1 MSDSTLVP
9 GAHRRIR
16 MLDSGAGPCRGSLVA
31 DGDEVRVCV
40 DAAELRG
47 SAVWRFTGA
56 DHVVAPL
63 DLVRRPDG
71 LDALLPWCEERVT
84 AYLGRRAAAGEPLTA
99 GEAVTLAG
107 SLLRGLAELGAEAGP
122 GAWWLTH
129 AGMPVFAFGEG
140 VGPATGAAELLTL
153 LGEGTSDRAL
163 RRVLSEIVRG
173 LEDMRAARRQLERWE
188 AALLELAAP
197 RPLRRDAHPPEG
209 AGAVSMRR
217 PAPRAVP
224 EALWRDGAD
233 DGGGRPVRAAD
244 ALRARASAILGMVA
258 SRGRPAVPERTAIG
272 GRAGLRRRAAATAAT
287 APTAGASAGLR
298 RRTASGRERPRR
310 ARKTP
315 GTTRRGSERP
325 GPEGAH
331 RRRLLMVG
339 GAAAAVVLLG
349 GVLWP
354 ADDGAS
360 PAVADPA
367 SAASSPRPS
376 SAAVSN
382 VREDTDG
389 ITTGA
394 GGGAPVDDPVAAAK
408 TLIERIGA
416 CRRENDQA
424 CSPGI
429 APDADEKVRAALR
442 DARDAEPLVLVES
455 YGDVAVIKRG
465 LRGGVQQL
473 LVLARRNDEWLVRDV
488 YDVADQPG
496 S

>member
-31 DGDEVRVCV
+31 DGDEVRVSV

-47 SAVWRFTGA
+47 GAVWRFAGA

-71 LDALLPWCEERVT
+71 LDVLLLWCEERVT
-84 AYLGRRAAAGEPLTA
+84 AYLGRRAAAEEPLTA

-107 SLLRGLAELGAEAGP
+107 SLLRGLAELGAEEGP

-140 VGPATGAAELLTL
+140 AVPAAGASELLTL
-153 LGEGTSDRAL
+153 LDEGTPDRAL

-173 LEDMRAARRQLERWE
+173 LEDTRAARRHLERWE

-197 RPLRRDAHPPEG
+197 RPLRRDPAHAE
-209 AGAVSMRR
+209 AVETVSTRR
-217 PAPRAVP
+217 PASRAVSD
-224 EALWRDGAD
+224 ARRRDGAGD
-233 DGGGRPVRAAD
+233 RGGRPARAAD
-244 ALRARASAILGMVA
+244 ALRARASAILGMATSRRRPAMSERRAIAGRA
-258 SRGRPAVPERTAIG
+258 SLRGRT
-272 GRAGLRRRAAATAAT
+272 ATAAT

-298 RRTASGRERPRR
+298 GRTASNGDRPRR
-310 ARKTP
+310 TRRTP
-315 GTTRRGSERP
+315 GDTRRGPEHP

-376 SAAVSN
+376 ASVAPN
-382 VREDTDG
+382 VREDTED

-394 GGGAPVDDPVAAAK
+394 GGGGPVDDPVAAAK
-408 TLIERIGA
+408 TLIERIDS

-424 CSPGI
+424 CSSGI
-429 APDADEKVRAALR
+429 APDADEKVRAALS
-442 DARDAEPLVLVES
+442 DAGDAEPLVLVES

-465 LRGGVQQL
+465 LRGGAQQL
-473 LVLARRNDEWLVRDV
+473 LVLARRKDEWLVRDV